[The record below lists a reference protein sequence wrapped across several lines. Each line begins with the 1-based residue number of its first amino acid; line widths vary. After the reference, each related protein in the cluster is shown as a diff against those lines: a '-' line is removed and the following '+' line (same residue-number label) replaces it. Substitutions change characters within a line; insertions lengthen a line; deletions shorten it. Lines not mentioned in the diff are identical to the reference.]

1 MFCYVFY
8 WLHCTTFLQY
18 LICSEFLSW
27 RTVLLNAISACV
39 AMALYFSLFILTV
52 WYNVSIKL
60 QILWHPTSKSKSN
73 ITPVTWFF
81 VCCWISFTNFCW
93 NYIYI
98 YIYPCSSVYQ
108 SNISSS
114 SSYFV
119 VLFLALV
126 LLTFRIVFHWQGLC
140 QSNAGFIQLVLSW
153 PWHTTG

>member
-27 RTVLLNAISACV
+27 RTVLLNAIPACI
-39 AMALYFSLFILTV
+39 AMALCFNLFILTV
-52 WYNVSIKL
+52 WYNVSIEL

-81 VCCWISFTNFCW
+81 MCCWISFTNFCW
-93 NYIYI
+93 KN
-98 YIYPCSSVYQ
+98 IYPCSSVYQ

-114 SSYFV
+114 FSCFV

-126 LLTFRIVFHWQGLC
+126 LLTFRILFPWLGLC
-140 QSNAGFIQLVLSW
+140 QSNAGFKELVLSW